1 MLISDWSSDVC
12 SSDLAR
18 HLSGDKADRCP
29 RLVDHGT
36 DHRHRSGRAGFYRI
50 ARIQRR
56 LEPELAR
63 SQIIT
68 RGKVFDVN
76 ISRRPDVG
84 RQIGYD
90 GGTQAIA
97 LRPHTIFCSVD
108 QYLVF
113 RQRLM
118 PRNNRECLSDGPRN
132 RSEEHTSEL
141 QSLMRTSYA

>member
-1 MLISDWSSDVC
+1 MRISDWSSDVC
-12 SSDLAR
+12 SSDL
-18 HLSGDKADRCP
+18 
-29 RLVDHGT
+29 
-36 DHRHRSGRAGFYRI
+36 
-50 ARIQRR
+50 
-56 LEPELAR
+56 
-63 SQIIT
+63 

-132 RSEEHTSEL
+132 RDPSARQDEARCPRCAAYLDTFIAAEI
-141 QSLMRTSYA
+141 